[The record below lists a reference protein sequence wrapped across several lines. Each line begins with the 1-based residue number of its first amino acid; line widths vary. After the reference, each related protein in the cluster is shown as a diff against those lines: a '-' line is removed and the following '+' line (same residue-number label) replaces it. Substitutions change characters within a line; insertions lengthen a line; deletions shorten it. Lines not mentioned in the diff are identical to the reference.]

1 MITGFIIS
9 IDIILWLFSSYVWG
23 KKKNRLNPMSSIL
36 SPKHMLFPLTPCV

>member
-23 KKKNRLNPMSSIL
+23 KKNRLNPMSSIL
-36 SPKHMLFPLTPCV
+36 SSKHMLFPLTPCV